1 MATLPQNP
9 TDLQAGVTFEQQPSL
24 TWYVDPHTRRIR
36 GTADGLQAVTQAVEI
51 MLTTERFYWQIY
63 GPDFGMQ
70 WQDIIGQDPGY
81 VSSELQRRILDA
93 FSVDERILGID
104 NFSYTVKGD
113 MLTASMTVRTVFGD
127 TNQTVEVTLP

>member
-1 MATLPQNP
+1 MYLKEVPTDGHIAANP

-70 WQDIIGQDPGY
+70 WQDLIGQDPDMY
-81 VSSELQRRILDA
+81 PVSCSAGSLTPFRWTKRIR
-93 FSVDERILGID
+93 V
-104 NFSYTVKGD
+104 
-113 MLTASMTVRTVFGD
+113 LTI
-127 TNQTVEVTLP
+127 

>member
-51 MLTTERFYWQIY
+51 MLTTERFYWPGFWHAVAGSHRA
-63 GPDFGMQ
+63 GPWLCIQ
-70 WQDIIGQDPGY
+70 
-81 VSSELQRRILDA
+81 
-93 FSVDERILGID
+93 
-104 NFSYTVKGD
+104 
-113 MLTASMTVRTVFGD
+113 
-127 TNQTVEVTLP
+127 